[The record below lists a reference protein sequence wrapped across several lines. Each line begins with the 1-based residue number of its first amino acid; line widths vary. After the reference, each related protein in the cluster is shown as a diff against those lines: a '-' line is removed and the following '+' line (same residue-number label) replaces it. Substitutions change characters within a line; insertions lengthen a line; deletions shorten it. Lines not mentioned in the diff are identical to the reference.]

1 MNASDLATAGTVL
14 FPFLRCLAHDMAA
27 PLTSTLGY
35 AQLNL
40 QAPGSPEEL
49 KEDLRQIEQS
59 ALSLRSQLGRMSRL
73 SRYVPGDSSSAAG
86 ELLRDIENLSA
97 SLALSA
103 GHQLEWEEQ
112 ESFNEEQVEGN
123 PWLLRVTC
131 LAFLGSVCQKP
142 MSRVVVTRRNAAIAL
157 CFPPVDAAE
166 EEIAPDKWGCLEVG
180 EHLVASQALR
190 LEKDEMWSLLLP
202 ICT

>member
-1 MNASDLATAGTVL
+1 MNSSDLSTAGTVL

-40 QAPGSPEEL
+40 QSPGSPAEL
-49 KEDLRQIEQS
+49 EEDLRQIEQS
-59 ALSLRSQLGRMSRL
+59 ALSLRSQLGRLSRL
-73 SRYVPGDSSSAAG
+73 SRYVPAETVSAAG
-86 ELLRDIENLSA
+86 DLLRDLESLCA

-103 GHQLEWEEQ
+103 GRQLEWAQQ
-112 ESFNEEQVEGN
+112 ESFNDEQLKGN

-131 LAFLGSVCQKP
+131 LAFLGSLCHRP
-142 MSRVVVTRRNAAIAL
+142 DSRVVVARKGTDIAL
-157 CFPPVDAAE
+157 SFPPLDSTDE
-166 EEIAPDKWGCLEVG
+166 ETAPDRWGCLRIG
-180 EHLVASQALR
+180 ERLAAQQTLQ
-190 LEKDEMWSLLLP
+190 LEKDETWSLLLP